1 MGNSG
6 KTIWENVIVIVLIGI
21 IAIFLAPIIEN
32 MIYKAKVSSA
42 TTSANI
48 LVSQANI
55 IYTRLNM
62 TRTVGLPFMIDFNDD
77 NTYDI
82 YEDIVITARNK
93 KMDGV
98 KKLPDKGSIVID
110 KGMQVS
116 VRNLSYGDVVCNM
129 KKNST
134 MKCIRRVKTAK

>member
-1 MGNSG
+1 
-6 KTIWENVIVIVLIGI
+6 
-21 IAIFLAPIIEN
+21 
-32 MIYKAKVSSA
+32 
-42 TTSANI
+42 
-48 LVSQANI
+48 
-55 IYTRLNM
+55 
-62 TRTVGLPFMIDFNDD
+62 MIDFNDD

-98 KKLPDKGSIVID
+98 KKLPDKGSIIID

-129 KKNST
+129 SKNST